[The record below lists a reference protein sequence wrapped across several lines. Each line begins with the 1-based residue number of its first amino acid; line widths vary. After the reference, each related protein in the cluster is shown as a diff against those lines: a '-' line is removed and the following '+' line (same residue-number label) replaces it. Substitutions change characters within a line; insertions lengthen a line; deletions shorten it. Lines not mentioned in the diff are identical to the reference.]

1 MKLTHTRDLRSLQ
14 QRILATPLRFL
25 LVPLSWLYTVSVQLR
40 NIFYT
45 CDVLKARKL
54 PCRVISVGNI
64 VVGGTGKTPAV
75 IAIAKHLQSEGMR
88 VAILLRG
95 YKRPVREKVT
105 IVSDGEKV
113 CASAIESGDE
123 AYMMARCLSGIP
135 IIVGKCRYQAGQV
148 ALECFNV
155 DVLLL
160 DDGFQHRQLARD
172 VDILTIPA
180 THPIGNPEK
189 LLPAGT
195 LREPPPALRRA
206 DLILLTHANTPNVSA
221 QAKKVVKRLAPNAP
235 VLESI
240 HQPTHF
246 YPLAISNQRNSSQPS
261 AVSPRQETGREGRR
275 DGRMDAQSSNPK
287 ILHPNA
293 DSHTSESRHPM
304 ADSHTF
310 DIKELKGKRV
320 LAVCGIG
327 NPDAFVATLIRC
339 SVASVEL
346 LAFPDHYV
354 YTEIDKQQIYTAFQ
368 EAGADLIVT
377 TQKDEQKL
385 VRFVDNWGLP
395 IVVLAIALVITED
408 NEAFNDVLLGAAAL
422 SSRTLPIKPFNGKME

>member
-1 MKLTHTRDLRSLQ
+1 MENDSNTKTVKSQVMILIRKVNLKTLQ

-25 LVPLSWLYTVSVQLR
+25 LTPLCWLYTASVQLR
-40 NIFYT
+40 NILYT
-45 CDVLKARKL
+45 RGVIKARRL

-75 IAIAKHLQSEGMR
+75 IAIAKHLQRAGMH

-95 YKRPVREKVT
+95 YKRHGGKKMSRRLMSSLPLREKVT

-123 AYMMARCLSGIP
+123 AQMMARYLSRVP
-135 IIVGKCRYQAGQV
+135 ILVGKCRYLAGQV
-148 ALECFNV
+148 ALARFKV

-180 THPIGNPEK
+180 THPFGSPEK

-195 LREPPPALRRA
+195 LREPPSALKRA
-206 DLILLTHANTPNVSA
+206 DLILLTHTDLPDISTHI
-221 QAKKVVKRLAPNAP
+221 KKLVKSLAPNAL

-240 HQPTHF
+240 HQPTHL
-246 YPLAISNQRNSSQPS
+246 YPLVISNQRNSSQ
-261 AVSPRQETGREGRR
+261 
-275 DGRMDAQSSNPK
+275 QSVLRNKRLP
-287 ILHPNA
+287 LNENLF
-293 DSHTSESRHPM
+293 TESQKPM
-304 ADSHTF
+304 ADSHF
-310 DIKELKGKRV
+310 SDIKELKGKRV

-327 NPDAFVATLIRC
+327 NPDAFVATLRRC
-339 SVASVEL
+339 AVASVEL
-346 LAFPDHYV
+346 LEFPDHHV
-354 YTEIDKQQIYTAFQ
+354 YTEIDKQRIYTAFQ
-368 EAGADLIVT
+368 ETGADLIVT

-385 VRFVDNWGLP
+385 AAVVENSGLP
-395 IVVLAIALVITED
+395 IVVLAVALVITEGD
-408 NEAFNDVLLGAAAL
+408 AVFNDVLLGT
-422 SSRTLPIKPFNGKME
+422 S

>member
-1 MKLTHTRDLRSLQ
+1 MKLTHTCDLASLQ

-25 LVPLSWLYTVSVQLR
+25 LIPLSWLYRASVQLR
-40 NIFYT
+40 NILYT
-45 CDVLKARKL
+45 RGIFKARKL

-75 IAIAKHLQSEGMR
+75 IAIAKHLQREGMR
-88 VAILLRG
+88 VAVLLRG
-95 YKRPVREKVT
+95 YKRRVREKMI

-113 CASAIESGDE
+113 YASPIESGDE
-123 AYMMARCLSGIP
+123 ADMMAKHLSGVP
-135 IIVGKCRYQAGQV
+135 IIVGKCRYLTGQV
-148 ALECFNV
+148 ALKRFKV

-180 THPIGNPEK
+180 THPFGSPEK

-195 LREPPPALRRA
+195 LREPPTALRRA
-206 DLILLTHANTPNVSA
+206 DLILLTHADTPNISA

-240 HQPTHF
+240 HQPTHL
-246 YPLAISNQRNSSQPS
+246 YPLVVGCQVSGVSYKTDLLNENLVTENRQPI
-261 AVSPRQETGREGRR
+261 T
-275 DGRMDAQSSNPK
+275 DNY
-287 ILHPNA
+287 
-293 DSHTSESRHPM
+293 
-304 ADSHTF
+304 

-327 NPDAFVATLIRC
+327 NPDAFVATLMRC

-346 LAFPDHYV
+346 LAFPDHHV
-354 YTEIDKQQIYTAFQ
+354 YTETDRHQIDTAFQ
-368 EAGADLIVT
+368 AADLIVT

-385 VRFVDNWGLP
+385 AHFVDNWNLP
-395 IVVLAIALVITED
+395 IVVLAVALVVTKGDEK
-408 NEAFNDVLLGAAAL
+408 FNDVLLGA
-422 SSRTLPIKPFNGKME
+422 R

>member
-1 MKLTHTRDLRSLQ
+1 MKLTHVFDLALLQ

-25 LVPLSWLYTVSVQLR
+25 LTPLRWLYTASVQLR
-40 NIFYT
+40 NILYSRG
-45 CDVLKARKL
+45 VIKARRL

-75 IAIAKHLQSEGMR
+75 IAIAKHLQREGMR

-95 YKRPVREKVT
+95 YKRRGGKKMSRRLMSSLPLREKVT

-123 AYMMARCLSGIP
+123 AQMMARYLSGVP
-135 IIVGKCRYQAGQV
+135 ILVGKCRYLAGQV
-148 ALECFNV
+148 ALERFKV

-180 THPIGNPEK
+180 THPFGSPEK

-195 LREPPPALRRA
+195 LREPPSALKRA
-206 DLILLTHANTPNVSA
+206 DLILLTHADTPDRGTHI
-221 QAKKVVKRLAPNAP
+221 KKLVEPLAPNAL

-240 HQPTHF
+240 HQPTHL
-246 YPLAISNQRNSSQPS
+246 YPLAVSNQRNSRQQS
-261 AVSPRQETGREGRR
+261 AISNQQSVVSNKRLPLNENLFT
-275 DGRMDAQSSNPK
+275 
-287 ILHPNA
+287 
-293 DSHTSESRHPM
+293 ESRKPM
-304 ADSHTF
+304 ADSHF
-310 DIKELKGKRV
+310 SDIKALKGKRV

-327 NPDAFVATLIRC
+327 NPDAFVATLRRC
-339 SVASVEL
+339 AAASVEL
-346 LAFPDHYV
+346 LEFPDHHV
-354 YTEIDKQQIYTAFQ
+354 YTETDKQHIYTAFQ
-368 EAGADLIVT
+368 ETGADLIVT

-385 VRFVDNWGLP
+385 ADVVGGTGFPSPYGELP
-395 IVVLAIALVITED
+395 IVVLAVALVITEGD
-408 NEAFNDVLLGAAAL
+408 AAFTDVLLGA
-422 SSRTLPIKPFNGKME
+422 S